1 MSALNPT
8 APLVISIH
16 DLGRAAGLR
25 KEFSLSIPA
34 PLNFGNAVI
43 GVPEGSPIKLDL
55 ILESVVDGV
64 LVTAVATLAYQGECA
79 RCLDPI
85 EQEAEIEFQELYLYP
100 EAVVAGEQD
109 DTFRVVDDLIDL
121 ETALRDAALL
131 DLPLAPVCD
140 DDCLGLCAQCGIR
153 LVDDPEHV
161 HDQVDSRWQALTDL
175 FDTKEG

>member
-25 KEFSLSIPA
+25 KEFSLSVPA

-43 GVPEGSPIKLDL
+43 GVPEGSPINLDL
-55 ILESVVDGV
+55 TLESVVDGV
-64 LVTAVATLAYQGECA
+64 LVTAVASLTYQGECA

-85 EQEAEIEFQELYLYP
+85 EQAAEIEFQELYLYP
-100 EAVVAGEQD
+100 EAVVPGEQD

-121 ETALRDAALL
+121 EPALRDAALL

-140 DDCLGLCAQCGIR
+140 EECLGLCAVCGIR
-153 LVDDPEHV
+153 LADEPNHAHENL
-161 HDQVDSRWQALTDL
+161 DSRWQALSDL